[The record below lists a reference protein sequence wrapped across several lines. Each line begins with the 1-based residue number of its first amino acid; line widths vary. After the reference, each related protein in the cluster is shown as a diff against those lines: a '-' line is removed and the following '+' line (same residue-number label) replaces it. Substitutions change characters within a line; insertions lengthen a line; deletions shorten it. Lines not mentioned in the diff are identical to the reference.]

1 MEGASPCGASA
12 GAAAAGGASLML
24 QLVESESGGVS
35 REIVQVGVGGAVATH
50 GTPHSTHQRH
60 TEH

>member
-1 MEGASPCGASA
+1 
-12 GAAAAGGASLML
+12 ML